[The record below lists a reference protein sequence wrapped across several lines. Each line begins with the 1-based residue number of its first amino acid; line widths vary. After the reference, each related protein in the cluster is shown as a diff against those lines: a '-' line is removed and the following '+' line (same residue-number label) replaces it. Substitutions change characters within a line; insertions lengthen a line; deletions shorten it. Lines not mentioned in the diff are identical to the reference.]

1 MDLRY
6 PTGRFTAPAPGTMD
20 QAAREAAIAVIAD
33 TPRAFRAAVAD
44 LTDAQLDTPY
54 REGGWTVRQLAHHVP
69 DSHLNAYCRFKLGLT
84 EDHPTIK
91 AYEEAAWAR
100 LPDSTGPISPSLDL
114 LTALHLRW
122 VDLLRAMTSEDF
134 ARTLHHP
141 ESGVLR
147 LDTVLALYA
156 WHGPHHVAHVTG
168 LRQRMGW

>member
-6 PTGRFTAPAPGTMD
+6 PTGPFTAPAPGTMD
-20 QAAREAAIAVIAD
+20 QATRDAAIAVIAD

-54 REGGWTVRQLAHHVP
+54 RDGGWTVRQLAHHVP

-100 LPDSTGPISPSLDL
+100 LPDSVGPIGPSLDL

-122 VDLLRAMTSEDF
+122 VDLLRAMTAEDF